1 MQVYLI
7 WKVKK
12 SIVRRFGA
20 RAGTKV
26 TYKIYKQIEGEAPEE
41 LGTIED
47 YLGASRGVPQIFID
61 FLLNKEEFKRIDNEY
76 ITTTSLKEKYKIIL
90 AFVNFE

>member
-26 TYKIYKQIEGEAPEE
+26 TYKTYKQIEGEAPEE
-41 LGTIED
+41 LGTVED

-61 FLLNKEEFKRIDNEY
+61 FLLNKKEFEPIDKEY
-76 ITTTSLKEKYKIIL
+76 ITTTSLEEKYKITL
-90 AFVNFE
+90 AFVNFK